1 MGRLIEVIDER
12 RTHKLGIARR
22 AMIAEVLV
30 DQQWRFQQTRDRSI
44 ERVLTRVK
52 EFQVTLVQNAEDIVT
67 WKSGE
72 EEFKRF
78 FSAFNT
84 WNMIRTR
91 YDTVPWSKLIWR
103 HSQRSRPATQVGRI
117 IEKTIRQ
124 RLLSTSYYE
133 KKVLEGLMQRWFLVH
148 IG

>member
-1 MGRLIEVIDER
+1 MGHLIEVIGER
-12 RTHKLGIARR
+12 GTHKLGIARR
-22 AMIAEVLV
+22 AVIAEVLV
-30 DQQWRFQQTRDRSI
+30 DQQWRFRQTRDRSI

-52 EFQVTLVQNAEDIVT
+52 EFPVALVQNAEDIVT
-67 WKSGE
+67 WKSGK

-103 HSQRSRPATQVGRI
+103 HSQRSRPATQLGKI

-124 RLLSTSYYE
+124 
-133 KKVLEGLMQRWFLVH
+133 EGLMQRWFLAY

>member
-1 MGRLIEVIDER
+1 MVFWTDLWHPMGRLIEVIDER

-67 WKSGE
+67 WKSGK

-78 FSAFNT
+78 FSAFQHLEHDLYA
-84 WNMIRTR
+84 IR
-91 YDTVPWSKLIWR
+91 YS
-103 HSQRSRPATQVGRI
+103 A
-117 IEKTIRQ
+117 
-124 RLLSTSYYE
+124 
-133 KKVLEGLMQRWFLVH
+133 LV
-148 IG
+148 